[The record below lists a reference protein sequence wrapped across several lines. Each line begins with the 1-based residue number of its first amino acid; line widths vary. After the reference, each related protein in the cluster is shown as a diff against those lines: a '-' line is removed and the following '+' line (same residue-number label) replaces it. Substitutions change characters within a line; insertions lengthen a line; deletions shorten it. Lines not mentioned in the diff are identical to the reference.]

1 MTRRKYSDLD
11 TDSLAMHRSGRPGK
25 VEVVATKPLTTQRD
39 LALAYS
45 PGVAAPCL
53 EIADDPAAAYDY
65 TAKGNMVAVI
75 SNGTAVLGLGNL
87 GGLASKP
94 VMEGKAVLF
103 KRFADVD
110 SIDLELSTEDVDEF
124 VNCVRHLGPSFGGIN
139 LEDIKAPECFLIES
153 QLREIMDI
161 PVFHDDQHGTAIIA
175 AAGFINALDLTG
187 RKIEETKLVVNGAG
201 SAGIACIEL
210 LKAFGMKHDNIL
222 LCDTRG
228 VIYQGREEGMNQ
240 WKSAHA
246 ANTEARTLEEA
257 MEGADSFF
265 GLSVAGAVTKDMV
278 ESMAGQPIIFA
289 MANPDPEITP
299 EEAREVRKDAIFATG
314 RSDYPN
320 QVNNVLGFPYIFR
333 GALDVRART
342 INDEMKIAAA
352 KALAELAREDV
363 PDEVAAAYSGRRLR
377 YGPDYIIPVP
387 FDPRLISAIPP
398 AVARA
403 AVDTGVA
410 QKEMPEITGYR
421 RELSARLDPTVSML
435 QAIHEELK
443 ANPRRVGFAE
453 GEEETTIRAAIAFA
467 QAGRGTPVLIGR
479 DAQIKATI
487 KRLGLTGADSIEI
500 HNAALS
506 RGNRHYTEYLYTRLQ
521 REGYLY
527 RDCQRLVHQDRNVFS
542 ACMLAHGDIDAMV
555 TGLSRNYLVAYDNI
569 RLAIDPVRGAEVF
582 GLSMVM
588 SRGRTIFIADTTIN
602 ERPTGEQLARIARQ
616 CAEKARTMG
625 YEPRVAF
632 LSYANYGNP
641 PGALAA
647 QVREAVAILDDETA
661 NFEYDG
667 EMSPDVA
674 LDMDLRVVYPFCRL
688 TGPANILIMP
698 GLHAAAISSQILHK
712 LGGGTVIGPL
722 LTGLT
727 RAVQIAPI
735 NANDADLVNFASLA
749 AHDSLAITRQEN
761 VRSATRKGRAS
772 SAKKRGSAKK

>member
-1 MTRRKYSDLD
+1 M
-11 TDSLAMHRSGRPGK
+11 
-25 VEVVATKPLTTQRD
+25 
-39 LALAYS
+39 
-45 PGVAAPCL
+45 
-53 EIADDPAAAYDY
+53 
-65 TAKGNMVAVI
+65 
-75 SNGTAVLGLGNL
+75 
-87 GGLASKP
+87 
-94 VMEGKAVLF
+94 
-103 KRFADVD
+103 
-110 SIDLELSTEDVDEF
+110 
-124 VNCVRHLGPSFGGIN
+124 
-139 LEDIKAPECFLIES
+139 
-153 QLREIMDI
+153 
-161 PVFHDDQHGTAIIA
+161 
-175 AAGFINALDLTG
+175 
-187 RKIEETKLVVNGAG
+187 
-201 SAGIACIEL
+201 
-210 LKAFGMKHDNIL
+210 
-222 LCDTRG
+222 
-228 VIYQGREEGMNQ
+228 
-240 WKSAHA
+240 
-246 ANTEARTLEEA
+246 
-257 MEGADSFF
+257 
-265 GLSVAGAVTKDMV
+265 
-278 ESMAGQPIIFA
+278 
-289 MANPDPEITP
+289 
-299 EEAREVRKDAIFATG
+299 RKDAIFATG

-352 KALAELAREDV
+352 TALAELAREDV

-398 AVARA
+398 AVAQA

-410 QKEMPEITGYR
+410 QKEMPEMTGYR

-582 GLSMVM
+582 GLSMMM

-749 AHDSLAITRQEN
+749 AHDSLAIAQQQN
-761 VRSATRKGRAS
+761 SRSATRKGRAS
-772 SAKKRGSAKK
+772 SAKRKGSAKK